1 MKITRRV
8 AACVAVTGLLVLS
21 AAFGLVVALGT
32 IRTHYVF
39 TAVPVR
45 QPVIALTFDDGPH
58 PEYTPR
64 MLDDLEVRDVV
75 ATFFV
80 VGEEAE
86 KCPAVLE
93 RIVAAGHE
101 VGNHTYT
108 HDHVELLDGDAFVAE
123 ISACD
128 AVISCVT
135 GADCTWYRPPR
146 GRLPLTQEWSVVG
159 SGKRIAGW
167 TQCLEASAY
176 RDPLVLADAL
186 VPGDIVLVHDG
197 RLDRSKSADMLPVF
211 LDAAIERGFRF
222 VTLSEL
228 DSMRVVRPT
237 MSVMLGHP

>member
-1 MKITRRV
+1 MKITRR
-8 AACVAVTGLLVLS
+8 VAVTGLLVLS

-32 IRTHYVF
+32 IRAHYVF

-64 MLDDLEVRDVV
+64 MLDELEARDVA

-86 KCPAVLE
+86 KHPAVLE

-101 VGNHTYT
+101 VGNHTHT
-108 HDHVELLDGDAFVAE
+108 HGNVELISTDALAAE

-128 AVISCVT
+128 AVISRAT
-135 GADCTWYRPPR
+135 GMDCAWYRPPR
-146 GRLPLTQEWSVVG
+146 GRLPLTQEWSVV
-159 SGKRIAGW
+159 SSSKRVAGW
-167 TQCLEASAY
+167 TRCLEASAY
-176 RDPLVLADAL
+176 RDPLALADAL
-186 VPGDIVLVHDG
+186 EPGDIVLIHDG
-197 RLDRSKSADMLPVF
+197 LLDRSKSADMLPVF

-228 DSMRVVRPT
+228 GSMRIMRPT
-237 MSVMLGHP
+237 MSFMPDLP